1 LPVVAKLI
9 DCDEIIVQESKEKW
23 KFETYKDNKLTG
35 GYTFDVKSPVVAY
48 IMEGGK
54 TVDRLPRK

>member
-1 LPVVAKLI
+1 MFTIGA
-9 DCDEIIVQESKEKW
+9 
-23 KFETYKDNKLTG
+23 
-35 GYTFDVKSPVVAY
+35 DVKSPVVAY